1 METRAG
7 DPGAFAHFD
16 LNRVDS
22 PAFVIDAAKLR
33 ANLAIL
39 ADVRDRA
46 GIKVLAALKAFSMW
60 RVAPLIGDA
69 LDGVC
74 TSGLWEARL
83 AREHYRGE
91 IATYCAAYK
100 AQDLPEICA
109 ISDHVIFNSPGQIA
123 RFRAALDTLTGFDI
137 GLRINPLHATGD
149 VPRYD
154 PCAPHSRLGFPVD
167 QLQPGDLAG
176 VSGLHF
182 HTLCEQDFGPLQRT
196 WEALRPHI
204 APYLSQLKWLN
215 FGGGH
220 HITRA
225 DYQRDEL
232 VDFLKAV
239 KAETAL
245 EIYLEPGEAVALDAG
260 ILVGTILD
268 THWNGMPLAIT
279 DISATCHMPDVIEAP
294 YRPALLGE
302 LPPKDAASSD
312 PPPLGEVA
320 ARSADGGGG
329 AFGAPSVSPFGS
341 ATSPDG
347 GGIRE
352 SRHGAVRLGGPSCLA
367 GDVIGDYHLPAPVEP
382 GQRFAFLDQAHYSM
396 VKTTSFNGVPLP
408 SIWLWDSSDDVLE
421 CVRRFGWETF
431 RDRLS

>member
-7 DPGAFAHFD
+7 GPGAFAHFD
-16 LNRVDS
+16 LTRVDS
-22 PAFVIDAAKLR
+22 PAFVVDAARLR

-60 RVAPLIGDA
+60 RVAPVVGEY

-74 TSGLWEARL
+74 TSGLWEALL
-83 AREHYRGE
+83 AAEHYSGE

-100 AQDLPEICA
+100 PDDLPEILRL
-109 ISDHVIFNSPGQIA
+109 SDHVIFNSPGQLA
-123 RFRAALDTLTGFDI
+123 RFVPQIALARAHGDEFDI
-137 GLRINPLHATGD
+137 GLRINPLHAEGE

-167 QLQPGDLAG
+167 QLTDEHMEG
-176 VSGLHF
+176 VDGLHF
-182 HTLCEQDFGPLQRT
+182 HTLCEQDFGPLRRT
-196 WEALRPHI
+196 WEATKPRI
-204 APYLSQLKWLN
+204 AQWLPQLKWLN

-232 VDFLKAV
+232 VEFLKAV
-239 KAETAL
+239 KAETGCEL
-245 EIYLEPGEAVALDAG
+245 YLEPGEAVALDAG

-268 THWNGMPLAIT
+268 SHWNGMPLAIT

-294 YRPALLGE
+294 YRPAMLGE
-302 LPPKDAASSD
+302 LDE
-312 PPPLGEVA
+312 GE
-320 ARSADGGGG
+320 
-329 AFGAPSVSPFGS
+329 
-341 ATSPDG
+341 
-347 GGIRE
+347 E
-352 SRHGAVRLGGPSCLA
+352 VRLGGPSCLA
-367 GDVIGDYHLPAPVEP
+367 GDVIGDYRLPFAPAP

-396 VKTTSFNGVPLP
+396 VKTTTFNGVPLP
-408 SIWLWDSSDDVLE
+408 SIWLWDSATDSLE
-421 CVRRFGWETF
+421 QVRKFGYEDF